1 MVGRFFYYLLNVFFT
16 IVPLNMLFRI
26 FPSEKRKSRDVY
38 LASIFY
44 AIFFLWMLPVPTA
57 IASRYTMI
65 FIYPFTAFNMFF
77 FLGGSKSFKFILF
90 CLYFNVLML
99 IEATSSLI
107 LSLIGLLFPGLHIT
121 GIFVAFEG
129 NDISISLLCTI
140 EMIVY
145 LIIFSFVIRFISTH
159 AYLLRLS
166 LLISL
171 LLPILLPMILNNI
184 FTILSQ
190 NSLPTYIYLIPALSS
205 HVKRNYPDTYC
216 KNILLNTLLQEK
228 KFLADQ
234 LDVTCNFKIILP
246 EHFEEDFSDFTITSI
261 FSNLLDNALESCK
274 QYREHHP
281 QNDSLFIHLSTD
293 YKTKMFMIQMKN
305 SKDPDIP
312 FTRQSTKDDSTLH
325 GHGLS
330 IIGSIAKDYG
340 GTCQWS
346 VEDDSFLSLIMLKH
360 T

>member
-129 NDISISLLCTI
+129 NDISISPKGGATKRQPLSMECY
-140 EMIVY
+140 V
-145 LIIFSFVIRFISTH
+145 VRIR
-159 AYLLRLS
+159 
-166 LLISL
+166 
-171 LLPILLPMILNNI
+171 
-184 FTILSQ
+184 
-190 NSLPTYIYLIPALSS
+190 
-205 HVKRNYPDTYC
+205 
-216 KNILLNTLLQEK
+216 K
-228 KFLADQ
+228 KFCR
-234 LDVTCNFKIILP
+234 VRKTVVC
-246 EHFEEDFSDFTITSI
+246 
-261 FSNLLDNALESCK
+261 
-274 QYREHHP
+274 
-281 QNDSLFIHLSTD
+281 LF
-293 YKTKMFMIQMKN
+293 
-305 SKDPDIP
+305 
-312 FTRQSTKDDSTLH
+312 
-325 GHGLS
+325 
-330 IIGSIAKDYG
+330 
-340 GTCQWS
+340 
-346 VEDDSFLSLIMLKH
+346 
-360 T
+360 

>member
-77 FLGGSKSFKFILF
+77 FLGGSKSFKFIFF

-190 NSLPTYIYLIPALSS
+190 NSLPTYIYLIPALISS
-205 HVKRNYPDTYC
+205 FLIFRLFRHG
-216 KNILLNTLLQEK
+216 IHLLKDSEKENAIEQHRLLTVQQEIDHLHSLDQEYQKLYVWNHDMANHLLALSLLSEQEKYDQALSYMKQLQE
-228 KFLADQ
+228 
-234 LDVTCNFKIILP
+234 N
-246 EHFEEDFSDFTITSI
+246 
-261 FSNLLDNALESCK
+261 
-274 QYREHHP
+274 
-281 QNDSLFIHLSTD
+281 
-293 YKTKMFMIQMKN
+293 
-305 SKDPDIP
+305 
-312 FTRQSTKDDSTLH
+312 
-325 GHGLS
+325 
-330 IIGSIAKDYG
+330 G
-340 GTCQWS
+340 GN
-346 VEDDSFLSLIMLKH
+346 IK
-360 T
+360 

>member
-1 MVGRFFYYLLNVFFT
+1 
-16 IVPLNMLFRI
+16 
-26 FPSEKRKSRDVY
+26 
-38 LASIFY
+38 
-44 AIFFLWMLPVPTA
+44 MLPVPTA

-121 GIFVAFEG
+121 GILVAFEG

-190 NSLPTYIYLIPALSS
+190 NSLPTYIYLIPALISS
-205 HVKRNYPDTYC
+205 FLIFRLFRHG
-216 KNILLNTLLQEK
+216 IHLLKDSEKENAIEQHRLLTVQQEIDHLHSLDQEYQKLYVWNHDMANHLLALSLLSEQEKYDQALSYMKQLQE
-228 KFLADQ
+228 
-234 LDVTCNFKIILP
+234 N
-246 EHFEEDFSDFTITSI
+246 
-261 FSNLLDNALESCK
+261 
-274 QYREHHP
+274 
-281 QNDSLFIHLSTD
+281 
-293 YKTKMFMIQMKN
+293 
-305 SKDPDIP
+305 
-312 FTRQSTKDDSTLH
+312 
-325 GHGLS
+325 
-330 IIGSIAKDYG
+330 G
-340 GTCQWS
+340 GN
-346 VEDDSFLSLIMLKH
+346 IK
-360 T
+360 

>member
-190 NSLPTYIYLIPALSS
+190 NSLPTYIYLIPALISS
-205 HVKRNYPDTYC
+205 FLIFRLFRHG
-216 KNILLNTLLQEK
+216 IHLLKDSEKENAIEQHRLLTVQQEIDHLHSLDQEYQKLYVWNHDMANHFLALSLLSEQEKYDQALSYMKQLQE
-228 KFLADQ
+228 
-234 LDVTCNFKIILP
+234 N
-246 EHFEEDFSDFTITSI
+246 
-261 FSNLLDNALESCK
+261 
-274 QYREHHP
+274 
-281 QNDSLFIHLSTD
+281 
-293 YKTKMFMIQMKN
+293 
-305 SKDPDIP
+305 
-312 FTRQSTKDDSTLH
+312 
-325 GHGLS
+325 
-330 IIGSIAKDYG
+330 G
-340 GTCQWS
+340 GN
-346 VEDDSFLSLIMLKH
+346 IK
-360 T
+360 

>member
-190 NSLPTYIYLIPALSS
+190 ILIFRLFRHGIHLLKDSEKENAIEQHRLLTVQQEIDHLHSLDQEYQKLYVWNHDMANHLLALS
-205 HVKRNYPDTYC
+205 
-216 KNILLNTLLQEK
+216 LLSEQEKYDQDLSYMKQLQE
-228 KFLADQ
+228 
-234 LDVTCNFKIILP
+234 N
-246 EHFEEDFSDFTITSI
+246 
-261 FSNLLDNALESCK
+261 
-274 QYREHHP
+274 
-281 QNDSLFIHLSTD
+281 
-293 YKTKMFMIQMKN
+293 
-305 SKDPDIP
+305 
-312 FTRQSTKDDSTLH
+312 
-325 GHGLS
+325 
-330 IIGSIAKDYG
+330 G
-340 GTCQWS
+340 GN
-346 VEDDSFLSLIMLKH
+346 IK
-360 T
+360 